1 MHNNYQKIQ
10 EECDEEGAE
19 KAGRRQKKRIVIVG
33 GGFAGVGCARI
44 LEEEFGGDPD
54 VELMLVNE
62 DNFLLFTPMLPQV
75 VSGMLE
81 TRHIVTPIRAI
92 CEEARF
98 YEGRVKGID
107 PYKKTVTLWGEGDK
121 RGLSIHYDYLV
132 VALGSETNFFG
143 MQDVQKNSYTLKT
156 LNDAVAL
163 RNRVIDV
170 LEQSENE
177 TDPETRKSL
186 LCFVVAGAGFAGIET
201 AGELVDLLH
210 DALKHYHS
218 IREDEIRVIVLD
230 ALPNILPAFN
240 QDLAEFAK
248 KKMKERGIQ
257 FRMQMAVKGFDG
269 EKVTIKSLQEGGDN
283 PEETIRTKN
292 LVWTAGVTPVNTIK
306 RAMLKTERGKIVVD
320 EYLKVP
326 EFPDVFAIGD
336 CSLSVDPNTQK
347 PLPPTAQ
354 VAEAQAKTAAKN
366 LIAAIRGRDKERFV
380 YKFKGQMAIIG
391 KRTGI
396 ASVFGMNIS
405 GFWAWLIW
413 RNVYL
418 SKIPSGEKKVRVLL
432 DWTID
437 LFFDRDISRLR
448 LTKREPEK
456 EFKVLDEVD
465 DLW

>member
-1 MHNNYQKIQ
+1 MMV
-10 EECDEEGAE
+10 GE
-19 KAGRRQKKRIVIVG
+19 KKMSAAYDGNAAAKRQKKRILIVG
-33 GGFAGVGCARI
+33 GGFAGIGCARV

-54 VELMLVNE
+54 IEIMLVSE

-92 CEEARF
+92 CQQSRF

-107 PYKKTVTLWGEGDK
+107 PHKKTVTLWGEGGK
-121 RGLSIHYDYLV
+121 TRRGISIHYDYLV

-156 LNDAVAL
+156 LNDAVTL

-170 LEQSENE
+170 LEQAENE
-177 TDPETRKSL
+177 TDPELRRSL

-210 DALKHYHS
+210 DARKYYQS
-218 IREDEIRVIVLD
+218 IKKDEISVIVLD
-230 ALPNILPAFN
+230 ALADILPAFN

-248 KKMKERGIQ
+248 KKMAQRGIR

-269 EKVTIKSLQEGGDN
+269 NKVTIKSLQKSDEEK
-283 PEETIRTKN
+283 EETITTKT

-306 RAMLKTERGKIVVD
+306 RAMLRTERGKIVVN
-320 EYLKVP
+320 EYLEVA
-326 EFPDVFAIGD
+326 EFPGVFAIGD
-336 CSLSVDPNTQK
+336 CSLFVDSETQD

-354 VAEAQAKTAAKN
+354 VAEAQSKTAAKN
-366 LIAAIRGRDKERFV
+366 LIAMIRGQDKEKFV

-396 ASVFGMNIS
+396 ASIFGMNIH
-405 GFWAWLIW
+405 GFWAWLVW
-413 RNVYL
+413 RNIYL
-418 SKIPSGEKKVRVLL
+418 SKIPSGEKRLRVLL

-448 LTKREPEK
+448 LGRREPEK